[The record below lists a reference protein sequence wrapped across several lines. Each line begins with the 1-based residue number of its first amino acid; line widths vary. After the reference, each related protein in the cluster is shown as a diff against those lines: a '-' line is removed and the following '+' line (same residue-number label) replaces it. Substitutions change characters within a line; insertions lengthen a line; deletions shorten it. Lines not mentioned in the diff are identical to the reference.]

1 VTALKPLETRRVVG
15 QIASRYPLNMFC
27 AVPDCPEPA
36 IDAHHIFPRS
46 EIGSTLWFVQ
56 AWDAED
62 HELFSSPLA
71 HVVGLCRAHHDAV
84 EQHDAWIKL
93 EEIDGILV
101 FIWYDRVDDD
111 WTQVGKLDPQ
121 PGGREKINRPKRRRF
136 KTDDEIQK
144 RKSVSIKLP
153 LGVDGLYWKE
163 LLDEAGRV
171 ELEQE
176 DTPFDRSLGKVTTGK
191 LLVTILER
199 YTGRAAA

>member
-1 VTALKPLETRRVVG
+1 MTALKPLETRRVVG

-36 IDAHHIFPRS
+36 LDAHHIFPRS

-56 AWDAED
+56 AWDEEE

-111 WTQVGKLDPQ
+111 WAQVGKLDPQ
-121 PGGREKINRPKRRRF
+121 PGGREKLNRPKRRRF
-136 KTDDEIQK
+136 RSDDEIKK

>member
-1 VTALKPLETRRVVG
+1 MTALKPLETRRVVG